1 MLSNCSIANVFRRQ
15 IVNIISFDGLLADK
29 LFLSI
34 VSGDHSLALL
44 LDHLKR
50 GGHQKITP
58 VGCRSDI
65 LSTYS

>member
-34 VSGDHSLALL
+34 VSGDHSL